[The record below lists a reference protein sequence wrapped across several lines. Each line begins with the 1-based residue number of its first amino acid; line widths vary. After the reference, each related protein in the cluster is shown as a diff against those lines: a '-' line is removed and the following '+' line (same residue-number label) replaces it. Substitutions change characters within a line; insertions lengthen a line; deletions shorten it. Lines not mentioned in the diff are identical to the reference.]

1 MCGIAGTVSDRSSIE
16 SRREI
21 LTQMLD
27 QLIHRG
33 PDSHGVYSD
42 SQIAFGMR
50 RLAIIDI
57 DGGQQPISSADGRY
71 HLICNGEIYNYK
83 SLRNTAE
90 HLGYHFRS
98 QSDIEVIIPLI
109 TYFGTDGLKMLDGM
123 FALALWD
130 SKEES
135 LLLARDR
142 IGIKPLFY
150 STKDRSI
157 VFASELRALSKSPLY
172 DNQIDLISLNQYL
185 SFDYVPSPRTI
196 LKGVSRLEPGEFL
209 FFCKGLIKKARYWNI
224 SFTQSESRPPLN
236 PDDYYNQFIRILTSV
251 VSRELQSD
259 VPIGVFLSG
268 GLDSSAVAAIAQRVS
283 DRTIKTFSVALDDPS
298 FDESSWARLISERIG
313 TEHFEYRLTTDE
325 IIQTIMKLGELIDEP
340 LADSS
345 FIPTYVLSKFART
358 KVKVA
363 LGGDGGDELF
373 AGYPTYQAHQLV
385 DLYEML
391 VPRLI
396 RTRIMPSL
404 TKALPVSFRNVS
416 TDFKIKRFL
425 GGRGVPFMIRHHRW
439 LGSFDDEQKR
449 LLFHRNL
456 ELSNLDTYEPVFQKI
471 RESDATSRMNQAL
484 FADMKFYLE
493 GDILSKVDRASMANS
508 LEVRVPLLNKEIVDF
523 VTALPF
529 DFKMRGFTT
538 KYFFKRSL
546 RGILPRNVIHRSKK
560 GFNIPIAEFLTRELK
575 DLTLQLLGREAIE
588 KQGLFNHAYIQSL
601 IDDHMNRKA
610 DRRKELWNLIVF
622 QIWYNKNC
630 SHLRHLTNSS

>member
-1 MCGIAGTVSDRSSIE
+1 
-16 SRREI
+16 
-21 LTQMLD
+21 
-27 QLIHRG
+27 
-33 PDSHGVYSD
+33 
-42 SQIAFGMR
+42 MR